1 MKTKNSKTS
10 GPAQRKTNA
19 PAAPPIL
26 QKILVTT
33 DFSAQSLPAVRYAL
47 ALGGKTGAAVTLL
60 HVVETA
66 SSMSGLEAV
75 LLARTDAEV
84 AELARTKLEAF
95 AQREA
100 KGAGKI
106 TTVVRTGKPFHE
118 ISLVAGER
126 AADLIVIATHG
137 HTGLKRVWLGSTA
150 ERVVRHAP
158 CPVLTV
164 PTRDLPK
171 RPGPASAFRLKK
183 ILVPIDFSN
192 LSQDAL
198 PYAALLAKKFGAE
211 VILLH
216 VVQLFPMD
224 RLLGGELISQTIVP
238 AIQQAE
244 IDLARM
250 AADLSA
256 ATGGKVSGVAREGTP
271 HEAICQTAKSL
282 KADLVVLTTH
292 GYSGLKHVWLGSTA
306 ERVVRHASCP
316 VLAVRE
322 LIRKTVG

>member
-1 MKTKNSKTS
+1 MKTKRAKTS
-10 GPAQRKTNA
+10 GPT
-19 PAAPPIL
+19 APPII

-33 DFSAQSLPAVRYAL
+33 DFSTQSLPAVRYAL
-47 ALGGKTGAAVTLL
+47 ALGRRTGAAVTLL

-84 AELARTKLEAF
+84 AELARTKLEAL
-95 AQREA
+95 ARREA

-106 TTVVRTGKPFHE
+106 TAVVRTGKPFHE
-118 ISLVAGER
+118 ISLTAGER

-171 RPGPASAFRLKK
+171 RPGPASPFGLKK

-198 PYAALLAKKFGAE
+198 PYAALLAKQFGAE
-211 VILLH
+211 VVLLH
-216 VVQLFPMD
+216 VVQLFPID
-224 RLLGGELISQTIVP
+224 RLLGGEMISQTIVP
-238 AIQQAE
+238 AIKEAE

-256 ATGGKVSGVAREGTP
+256 ATGGKVSGVVREGTP
-271 HEAICQTAKSL
+271 HEVVSKTARSQS
-282 KADLVVLTTH
+282 ADLIVLTTH
-292 GYSGLKHVWLGSTA
+292 GYTGLKHVWLGSTA

-322 LIRKTVG
+322 LIRKTVR